1 MSRVRYA
8 KSLRDLERAS
18 ALADGTVESTV
29 RSIRCVYETD
39 SEVAQAVVP
48 RPLEALT
55 DPIVHVSFSKL
66 AITVSA
72 EIGVQIG
79 AASFGV
85 AVHYD
90 GREGI

>member
-8 KSLRDLERAS
+8 KSLRDLERAGE
-18 ALADGTVESTV
+18 LGGGFLESTV

-55 DPIVHVSFSKL
+55 DPMVHFRRS
-66 AITVSA
+66 
-72 EIGVQIG
+72 
-79 AASFGV
+79 
-85 AVHYD
+85 
-90 GREGI
+90 